1 MPRLR
6 STFPSSL
13 FVLVVLASLQPACGG
28 GGPSRPDSGIP
39 PGVDAGFRCTSEADT
54 ACEANILRTCVPDGE
69 FLSAQSTDCTLTGQ
83 RCITGYGCV
92 VCRPDT
98 IDCDGADVVKCNAD
112 GSAWEVLETCDISMG
127 LACRDGSCRNLCEL
141 AVQDKSYVGCEFY
154 SADLDNAA
162 IGAGRDASSQQYAV
176 VVSNPGNL
184 PTEVV
189 VEANRA
195 AQGSPPDVFE
205 VRRTTLLPGDLEVF
219 ALPRREVDGSS
230 SNELCLPDDRSCP
243 GTEVC
248 LCSSGDTAPPCYCRI
263 DATASGMNDGTGTAL
278 TSQAYRVRSQ
288 LPIIAY
294 QFNPLDNVG
303 VFSNDASLLTP
314 TSTIGRTYTVVG
326 WPQTI
331 ADGHCDPSDPACAQ
345 IDFDP
350 SRTDEDLRAYLS
362 VLGTSSS
369 TTVHLDLGMRASR
382 VLGDGASLPLL
393 GPGGSLDV
401 TLGPFDVLN
410 LETDGLNADFT
421 GTRVVASAPVVV
433 FVGSE
438 ASDAPRFNNY
448 STRQCCA
455 DHLETQLY
463 ADDTLGSTFYIAR
476 MPPRSVALNDAFL
489 DPTVDSVAEVNEPEW
504 IRVVAVAAG
513 ETTLHTTLPAPDDR
527 IVLNQY
533 QDVII
538 PAPQDFLLF
547 SEGNQPVAVLQVL
560 PSQEAVGIPN
570 YYPGGDPAIIAVPPA
585 EQYRQDYVFL
595 TPDKYA
601 FDFITITGQRQTSI
615 RLDGE
620 LIYENYEVRDPSRCT
635 VSAADGRERML
646 GDPLPDQVVV
656 RCQLSFPDVVGLP
669 NVRVTA
675 GLQDDGVH
683 RLVAD
688 RPVGLTVYG
697 FDAFV
702 SYAYAAGLNL
712 KPIPR

>member
-1 MPRLR
+1 
-6 STFPSSL
+6 
-13 FVLVVLASLQPACGG
+13 VLLLALVGCGG
-28 GGPSRPDSGIP
+28 GGG
-39 PGVDAGFRCTSEADT
+39 PGRDDAGFDAGRDAGFRCTAEGDT
-54 ACEANILRTCVPDGE
+54 ACEGTVLRACVRAGE
-69 FLSAQSTDCTLTGQ
+69 FLSATRTDCAATGQ
-83 RCITGYGCV
+83 SCIVGYGCV
-92 VCRPDT
+92 VCRPDS
-98 IDCDGADVVKCNAD
+98 ISCDGADVVRCNAD
-112 GSAWEVLETCDISMG
+112 GSAWDVVETCDISMG

-141 AVQDKSYVGCEFY
+141 AIEDKSYVGCEFY

-176 VVSNPGNL
+176 VVSNPGSL
-184 PTEVV
+184 ASEVV
-189 VEANRA
+189 VEANLA
-195 AQGSPPDVFE
+195 PPGAPLDLVE
-205 VRRTTLLPGDLEVF
+205 VQRTTLLPGDLEVF

-230 SNELCLPDDRSCP
+230 SNQSCRPDDRSCP

-248 LCSSGDTAPPCYCRI
+248 LCSSGDTAPPCFCRI
-263 DATASGMNDGTGTAL
+263 DATASGLNDGTGTAL
-278 TSQAYRVRSQ
+278 SSQAYRVTSQ

-331 ADGHCDPSDPACAQ
+331 ADADCDPADPACAQ

-350 SRTDEDLRAYLS
+350 SRDDEDLRAFLT
-362 VLGTSSS
+362 VLGTVPG
-369 TTVHLDLGMRASR
+369 TTVHLTLGMRVFR
-382 VLGDGASLPLL
+382 VLGDGADIPVL
-393 GPGGSLDV
+393 GPGGELDV

-410 LETDGLNADFT
+410 LETDGLNGDFT
-421 GTRVVASAPVVV
+421 GTRVEASDPVVV

-463 ADDTLGSTFYIAR
+463 PDDTLGASFYIAR
-476 MPPRSVALNDAFL
+476 MPPRSVALNQAFL

-504 IRVVAVAAG
+504 VRVVAVAPG
-513 ETTLHTTLPAPDDR
+513 TTTLSTTLPPPDDR
-527 IVLNQY
+527 IVLEQY

-538 PAPQDFLLF
+538 PARQDFLLF
-547 SEGNQPVAVLQVL
+547 SAGGLPVAVLQTL

-570 YYPGGDPAIIAVPPA
+570 FYPGGDPAIIAVPPV

-595 TPDKYA
+595 TPDQYA
-601 FDFITITGQRQTSI
+601 FDFITVTSQRDTAI

-620 LIYENYEVRDPSRCT
+620 LIYDNFEVLDPQHRCT
-635 VSAADGRERML
+635 VSAADGIDRML
-646 GDPLPDQVVV
+646 GDPAPEQIVL

-669 NVRVTA
+669 NVRVTD
-675 GLQDDGVH
+675 GDQNDGVH
-683 RLVAD
+683 RLIAD
-688 RPVGLTVYG
+688 DPVGLTVYG
-697 FDAFV
+697 FDSFV

>member
-1 MPRLR
+1 MSRLR
-6 STFPSSL
+6 F
-13 FVLVVLASLQPACGG
+13 ASLLTSALLSLLLACGG
-28 GGPSRPDSGIP
+28 GGPVRPDADIDARP
-39 PGVDAGFRCTSEADT
+39 DAGFRCTAEGDT
-54 ACEANILRTCVPDGE
+54 ACEGNVLRSCVRAGE
-69 FLSAQSTDCTLTGQ
+69 FLSAESTDCEAMGQ
-83 RCITGYGCV
+83 SCITGYGCV
-92 VCRPDT
+92 VCRPDS

-127 LACRDGSCRNLCEL
+127 LACRDGSCRNLCDL
-141 AVQDKSYVGCEFY
+141 AVDDKSYVGCEFF

-195 AQGSPPDVFE
+195 APGDPLDVFE
-205 VRRTTLLPGDLEVF
+205 VGRTTLLPGDLEVF

-230 SNELCLPDDRSCP
+230 SNQTCRPDDRSCP

-248 LCSSGDTAPPCYCRI
+248 LCSSGDTAPPCFCRVSV
-263 DATASGMNDGTGTAL
+263 DASGMNDGTGTAL
-278 TSQAYRVRSQ
+278 TSQAYRVTSQ

-331 ADGHCDPSDPACAQ
+331 ANGDCDPADPACAQ

-350 SRTDEDLRAYLS
+350 SRDDEDLRAFLT
-362 VLGTSSS
+362 VLGTVPGTSVRLS
-369 TTVHLDLGMRASR
+369 LGRRVFR
-382 VLGDGASLPLL
+382 VLGDGADIPVL
-393 GPGGSLDV
+393 GPEQDLEV

-410 LETDGLNADFT
+410 LETDGLNGDFT
-421 GTRVVASAPVVV
+421 GTRVEASAPVVV

-438 ASDAPRFNNY
+438 ASDAPRFNDY

-463 ADDTLGSTFYIAR
+463 PDDTLGASFYIAR

-504 IRVVAVAAG
+504 VRVVAVAAG
-513 ETTLHTTLPAPDDR
+513 ETTLSTTLPPPDDR
-527 IVLNQY
+527 IVLEQY

-538 PAPQDFLLF
+538 PVLQDFLLF
-547 SEGNQPVAVLQVL
+547 SAGGLPVAVLQTL
-560 PSQEAVGIPN
+560 PSQEAVGIPSF
-570 YYPGGDPAIIAVPPA
+570 YPGGDPAIIAVPPV

-601 FDFITITGQRQTSI
+601 FDFITITAERETAI
-615 RLDGE
+615 RLDGV
-620 LIYENYEVRDPSRCT
+620 LIYDNFDLRDPRRCT
-635 VSAADGRERML
+635 VSAADGIERML
-646 GDPLPDQVVV
+646 GDPPPAQVVV

-669 NVRVTA
+669 NVRVTD
-675 GLQDDGVH
+675 GEQDDGVH
-683 RLVAD
+683 RLIAD
-688 RPVGLTVYG
+688 APVGLTVYG
-697 FDAFV
+697 FDSFV